1 MSLFDVK
8 IIVIEGIELWTFD
21 HIFVRLITR
30 PLPDFSKD
38 MSIKTFKE
46 GISLRKAV
54 LIDQKLMQVSNVAL

>member
-30 PLPDFSKD
+30 LLPDFSKD
-38 MSIKTFKE
+38 MSIKTF
-46 GISLRKAV
+46 
-54 LIDQKLMQVSNVAL
+54 